1 MAGAFNGAT
10 MAVIVGYILEV
21 TNSNYRIPFFIAG
34 TAYLI
39 ALLIIHLLVP
49 KIQQVNY
56 VDPAAA
62 KPLSIGTIVG
72 FGFMGSI
79 FGAFGGWCTGLIS
92 RASGSGLL
100 KYMALG
106 AVIGVVIGI
115 LCGVAITSAGTRP
128 KPGVV
133 GS

>member
-21 TNSNYRIPFFIAG
+21 THGNYRIPFFIAG
-34 TAYLI
+34 SAYLT

-49 KIQQVNY
+49 RFEPVNY
-56 VDPAAA
+56 VDAAAA
-62 KPLSIGTIVG
+62 KPFSLGTIVG

-79 FGAFGGWCTGLIS
+79 FGSFGGWCLGLIS
-92 RASGSGLL
+92 RVSGSGLL

-106 AVIGVVIGI
+106 AAIGVVTGAIGGI
-115 LCGVAITSAGTRP
+115 AITNAAAGSKPEVRP
-128 KPGVV
+128 
-133 GS
+133 